1 MSIKWDDFK
10 KESGDFPDRWKAENI
25 GDSVK
30 GKITSLRVAT
40 MPDGTQ
46 LPSLTIDTTN
56 GEREVL
62 ASQSMLLR
70 RLVEIQPKIGDT
82 ISIAYTQLEKLNGGR
97 TLKHFDVQITGNSS
111 NAPSADEVI

>member
-10 KESGDFPDRWKAENI
+10 KEAGDFPDRWKAENI

-30 GKITSLRVAT
+30 GKITTLRVAT
-40 MPDGTQ
+40 LPDGTQ
-46 LPSLTIDTTN
+46 LPSITIATAT

-70 RLVEIQPKIGDT
+70 RLVETQPKIGDT
-82 ISIAYTQLEKLNGGR
+82 ISITYTQLEKLNGGR
-97 TLKHFDVQITGNSS
+97 TLKHFDVQISTSS
-111 NAPSADEVI
+111 APTADEVI